1 MIRWLLASWAS
12 NAVVLAV
19 TAWILGGV
27 NVNGSGWTLV
37 WAALVF
43 GVLNTLLK
51 PILKLVTFP
60 LALLTLGVAWFFVAM
75 LMLWLT
81 DLIVPNF
88 EIDGFSNLVWA
99 TVIVW
104 AVNLVVDLVLGRGAA
119 GTTARAASTA

>member
-1 MIRWLLASWAS
+1 VIRWLLASWAS

-19 TAWILGGV
+19 TAWILSGV

-51 PILKLVTFP
+51 PILKRVTFP